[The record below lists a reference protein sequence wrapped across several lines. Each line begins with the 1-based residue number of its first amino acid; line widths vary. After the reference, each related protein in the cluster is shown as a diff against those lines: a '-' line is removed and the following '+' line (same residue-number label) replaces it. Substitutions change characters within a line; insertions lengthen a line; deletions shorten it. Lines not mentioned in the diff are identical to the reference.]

1 MAEKQIVDAIKKAI
15 EGSSA
20 RERKFKQTLDLAIN
34 LKNVDMKNPKNRLDE
49 EIQLP
54 HGRGRDCKIAVFA
67 GGETAVKAKERA
79 ELVIS
84 PEQLNELAGDKKK
97 IKKIAEEYTFFIAEA
112 PMMATIGKSLGKVLA
127 PRGKMPKPIPP
138 HGDATSIIEAMRNT
152 IRLRS
157 KDKKTFHTIV
167 GAEDMDPEK
176 VAENIEV
183 LIKRVESRLERGRMN
198 IGSVYIKTT
207 MGPAV
212 RIF

>member
-1 MAEKQIVDAIKKAI
+1 MAEKQIVDAIKKAL

-20 RERKFKQTLDLAIN
+20 RERKFKQTIDLAIN

-54 HGRGRDCKIAVFA
+54 HGRGKSCKVAVFA
-67 GGETAVKAKERA
+67 GGETAVKAKESA

-84 PEQLNELAGDKKK
+84 PEQLNELSGDKKK
-97 IKKIAEEYTFFIAEA
+97 IKQIANEYTFFIAEA
-112 PMMATIGKSLGKVLA
+112 PMMAAIGKSLGKVLA

-138 HGDATSIIEAMRNT
+138 HSDATPIIETIRNT
-152 IRLRS
+152 VRIRT
-157 KDKKTFHTIV
+157 KDRLTFHTLV

-183 LIKRVESRLERGRMN
+183 LIKRVESRLERGKMN
-198 IGSVYIKTT
+198 IGSVYVKTT